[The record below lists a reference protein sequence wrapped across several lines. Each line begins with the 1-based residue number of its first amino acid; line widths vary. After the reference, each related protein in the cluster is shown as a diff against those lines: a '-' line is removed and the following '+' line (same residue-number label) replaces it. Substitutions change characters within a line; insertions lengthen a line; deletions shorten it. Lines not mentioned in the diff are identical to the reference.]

1 MDARACVERLLAA
14 LTEGDASEAVQAASD
29 LLNFLISVEGML
41 ATQKERTAIQLGL
54 AVIADR
60 CEGMNLSE
68 HPGVSTCADCGSDNC
83 CAEFAEGME
92 S

>member
-1 MDARACVERLLAA
+1 MDPRACVERLLAA
-14 LTEGDASEAVQAASD
+14 VNEGDASEAVQAASD

-41 ATQKERTAIQLGL
+41 ATPKERTVIQLGL

-60 CEGMNLSE
+60 VEGMNLTG
-68 HPGVSTCADCGSDNC
+68 HPGPSTCADCGSDNC
-83 CAEFAEGME
+83 CKQFEEGME